1 MNLSVT
7 NLWRCTLCV
16 APILLCLSLLLL
28 STRAG
33 NGSEAAYGLAMR
45 PEAKAFLQMPAHA
58 DGPIPRMLSATGA
71 FVDTASLRP
80 MAALIPYD
88 LIVPF
93 WSDGAEKSRWF
104 SVPDGQKIKFS
115 PTSEWSFPP
124 GTVFVKTFSLATNE
138 SDSHSMRRLETR
150 LLVCDDAGGVY
161 GVTYKWRPDGS

>member
-1 MNLSVT
+1 
-7 NLWRCTLCV
+7 
-16 APILLCLSLLLL
+16 LSLLLL